1 MAKTKKKK
9 APKTKARAK
18 VPKLIVKIKPTRGAR
33 QDVESAIA
41 EKLGTQPTD
50 LFTKHHKVIIECEQI
65 GWKRHP
71 GGK

>member
-1 MAKTKKKK
+1 MAKKKKK
-9 APKTKARAK
+9 APKTRARSKVAK
-18 VPKLIVKIKPTRGAR
+18 LRVKIKATKSAL

-41 EKLGTQPTD
+41 EKLSTQPTD
-50 LFTKHHKVIIECEQI
+50 LFTKNEKVVIECEQI